1 MVVSSCWTSAVS
13 LLLLL
18 LLAFNSINNGLT
30 AASLVT
36 DHDRVVVCYIS
47 TWAVYRKGTA
57 SYGLDAF
64 DPKLCT
70 HAIYAFAGLDIE
82 NNAMKSLDPWQ
93 DLKDN
98 WGKGGYEKL
107 VGMRNANPHLKV
119 LIAIGGWNEGSERY
133 SDLAANPE
141 RRQAFVKN
149 ALEFVKKYGF
159 DGLDLDWEYPT
170 QRGGKPFD
178 RENFVSLVKELSQQ
192 FKRNNLLVT
201 SAIGAGKDTIDAAY
215 DIKTLSKYL
224 DYLHIMCYDY
234 NGSWNRKIGPN
245 APLQSRDVLNVE
257 YTIEHLLALG
267 APSNKIVLGLPFYGR
282 TFVTPSKRAKIGDES
297 DDKGFAGPST
307 NENGFM
313 GYNEVCEAL
322 KANPEGWNV
331 SWDPEASEAI
341 ATILDGNM
349 TRVVIYDNTRS
360 MANKV
365 RFAIRQNLGGLMIWS
380 VDTDDFN
387 GLCNPEEGTYDDFGD
402 RDKVKLTVPPAVQGK
417 YKLLRTVNDAIV
429 VAIDELNQENE
440 ISNVPDEEGD
450 GVTHKAPTSAA
461 EKRTGF
467 SVLSVV
473 AMVLVASLRVSFV

>member
-1 MVVSSCWTSAVS
+1 MIFS
-13 LLLLL
+13 
-18 LLAFNSINNGLT
+18 FIF
-30 AASLVT
+30 
-36 DHDRVVVCYIS
+36 R
-47 TWAVYRKGTA
+47 
-57 SYGLDAF
+57 
-64 DPKLCT
+64 
-70 HAIYAFAGLDIE
+70 
-82 NNAMKSLDPWQ
+82 
-93 DLKDN
+93 
-98 WGKGGYEKL
+98 
-107 VGMRNANPHLKV
+107 
-119 LIAIGGWNEGSERY
+119 
-133 SDLAANPE
+133 
-141 RRQAFVKN
+141 
-149 ALEFVKKYGF
+149 KYGF

>member
-1 MVVSSCWTSAVS
+1 MDFLATNRRSWSVLAA
-13 LLLLL
+13 LLVLL
-18 LLAFNSINNGLT
+18 INGHGGN
-30 AASLVT
+30 AASVVT

-47 TWAVYRKGTA
+47 TWAVYRKGLA
-57 SYGLDAF
+57 SYSLDHF

-70 HAIYAFAGLDIE
+70 HAIYAFAGLDVE
-82 NNAMKSLDPWQ
+82 QNAMKSLDPWQ

-98 WGKGGYEKL
+98 YGKGGYEKL
-107 VGMRNANPHLKV
+107 VGMRSANPHLKV

-133 SDLAANPE
+133 SNMAANPE

-149 ALEFVKKYGF
+149 ALEFVKRYGF

-170 QRGGKPFD
+170 QRGGKPYD
-178 RENFVSLVKELSQQ
+178 RENFVSLVKELSQL
-192 FKRNNLLVT
+192 FKRNNLLLT

-215 DIKTLSKYL
+215 DIKNLSKYL
-224 DYLHIMCYDY
+224 DLLHIMCYDY

-257 YTIEHLLALG
+257 FTIEHLLALG
-267 APSNKIVLGLPFYGR
+267 APSNKIVMGLPFYGR
-282 TFVTPSKRAKIGDES
+282 TFVTESQRARIGDES

-313 GYNEVCEAL
+313 GYNEICEAL
-322 KANPEGWNV
+322 KANPDGWTV
-331 SWDPEASEAI
+331 SWDAEASEAI
-341 ATILDGNM
+341 ATMPDGDK
-349 TRVVIYDNTRS
+349 TKVVIYDNTRS

-365 RFAIRQNLGGLMIWS
+365 RYAVRQNLGGLMIWS

-387 GLCNPEEGTYDDFGD
+387 GVCDPEKKTFADFGD
-402 RDKVKLTVPPAVQGK
+402 QDKIKLNIPPPVQEK

-440 ISNVPDEEGD
+440 ISNVPDDADESNQNAPQSGGCSAEVFSF
-450 GVTHKAPTSAA
+450 GVCL
-461 EKRTGF
+461 
-467 SVLSVV
+467 LSSMV
-473 AMVLVASLRVSFV
+473 ALLLRRS

>member
-1 MVVSSCWTSAVS
+1 MSA
-13 LLLLL
+13 
-18 LLAFNSINNGLT
+18 LAARSTPFRKGLE
-30 AASLVT
+30 AKLT

-47 TWAVYRKGTA
+47 TWAVYRKDTA
-57 SYGLDAF
+57 SYSLDHF

-70 HAIYAFAGLDIE
+70 HAVYAFAGLDEE

-98 WGKGGYEKL
+98 YGKGGYEKL
-107 VGMRNANPHLKV
+107 VAMKTANPHLKV
-119 LIAIGGWNEGSERY
+119 LLAIGGWNEGSERY
-133 SDLAANPE
+133 SNLAANPE

-149 ALEFVKKYGF
+149 ALEFIKRFGF

-170 QRGGKPFD
+170 QRGGKPYD

-192 FKRNNLLVT
+192 FKRNNLLLT

-245 APLQSRDVLNVE
+245 APLQSSRDVLSVE
-257 YTIEHLLALG
+257 YTIEHLMKLG
-267 APSNKIVLGLPFYGR
+267 APSSKIVMGLPFYGR
-282 TFVTPSKRAKIGDES
+282 TFVTAAKRAKIGDES
-297 DDKGFAGPST
+297 DEKGFAGRST

-322 KANPEGWNV
+322 KENPDGWNV

-341 ATILDGNM
+341 ATMLDGNM
-349 TRVVIYDNTRS
+349 TKVVIYDNTRS

-365 RFAIRQNLGGLMIWS
+365 RYAIRQNLVGLMVWS

-387 GLCNPEEGTYDDFGD
+387 GLCTAEEDTYTDFGD
-402 RDKVKLTVPPAVQGK
+402 RNQIKLNIPPPIQDK
-417 YKLLRTVNDAIV
+417 YKLLKTINDAIV
-429 VAIDELNQENE
+429 VATDELNQENE
-440 ISNVPDEEGD
+440 ISHVPDEVEGSTVKSP
-450 GVTHKAPTSAA
+450 GGSATA
-461 EKRTGF
+461 AA
-467 SVLSVV
+467 LSSSC
-473 AMVLVASLRVSFV
+473 LLISFLLLRWA

>member
-1 MVVSSCWTSAVS
+1 M
-13 LLLLL
+13 LLLMFLVQ
-18 LLAFNSINNGLT
+18 NNGLT
-30 AASLVT
+30 ASSIVT

-47 TWAVYRKGTA
+47 TWAVYRKGAA
-57 SYGLDAF
+57 SYSLDHF

-70 HAIYAFAGLDIE
+70 HAIYAFAGLDVE
-82 NNAMKSLDPWQ
+82 KNAIKSLDPWQ
-93 DLKDN
+93 DLKEN
-98 WGKGGYEKL
+98 YGKGGYEKL
-107 VGMRNANPHLKV
+107 IGMRSANPHLKV
-119 LIAIGGWNEGSERY
+119 LIAIGGWNEGSENY
-133 SDLAANPE
+133 SNLAANAE
-141 RRQAFVKN
+141 RRQVFVKN
-149 ALEFVKKYGF
+149 ALEFVKQYNF

-170 QRGGKPFD
+170 QRGGKPYD

-192 FKRNNLLVT
+192 FKRNNLLLT
-201 SAIGAGKDTIDAAY
+201 SAIGAGKDTIDSAY

-224 DYLHIMCYDY
+224 DFLHIMCYDY

-282 TFVTPSKRAKIGDES
+282 TFVTNSKQAKIGDDS

-322 KANPEGWNV
+322 KQKPTEWNV

-341 ATILDGNM
+341 ATIMDGDK
-349 TRVVIYDNTRS
+349 TRVVIYDNCRS

-387 GLCNPEEGTYDDFGD
+387 GQCDPEKDAFTDYGD
-402 RDKVKLTVPPAVQGK
+402 RATIKLNIPPPVQDK
-417 YKLLRTVNDAIV
+417 YKLLKTVNDAIV

-440 ISNVPDEEGD
+440 ISNIPEEDEDSVNNVPVG
-450 GVTHKAPTSAA
+450 GVATRNVLTI
-461 EKRTGF
+461 GCF
-467 SVLSVV
+467 SLI
-473 AMVLVASLRVSFV
+473 ATYLLASIL